1 LIPVTLALKNFLSY
15 GEDVPPLDFTQFHI
29 ACLSGNNGQ
38 GKSALLDA
46 LTWAVWGEGR
56 KASQEKK
63 ADHSLLRIGQKD
75 MQVEFVF
82 DLEGDRYRIIRNY
95 SLTGKSARSGLEF
108 QVCEQKDNNKYISLT
123 CPSIRETQE
132 RITKTLRIDYQTFIN
147 SAFILQG
154 RIDEFSRKS
163 ARERKEILSEILGLS
178 RYDELANLSKT
189 HLKEINNIIMT
200 KESRLEYIYQ
210 ETANLDFYKEKIKEL
225 SENYK
230 DISRKIKTAETK
242 TGKLKEEINLL
253 KHKSEQYV
261 ELEGQIEQYRR
272 EVVRG
277 QKQIEL
283 RKKEIID
290 YEKIISQKEKV
301 LTDFKNYQ
309 KFNTENNEFS
319 RKLQKIRKIEENK
332 VLTERKIENERADL
346 EVKVRNKKD
355 RYQDLKVKVE
365 QGAKNKVKVLE
376 LEKKMKEIKSLEEQ
390 SEEIR
395 QKGSELNVKINS
407 IKGQIERLEK
417 DHKDNQEKLRL
428 LRENPEGECPLCEAK
443 LNAERKRKIEDNINK
458 EMSLNL
464 KQIEK
469 SRKETE
475 ESSKQKDKLAEKW
488 RETNQ
493 RLKDKDIWQHKLSKA
508 HFEYEE
514 SKQAAKLMVGLQEEI
529 KKLEKTIQEK
539 DYAPEE
545 QNRLK
550 EFEGQIKKIGY
561 DEARHRQL
569 NRKIEELSN
578 APLEKAKLEEAEKK
592 IDSLRDGL
600 SELQEH
606 YQQKEL
612 DLKDSEKKKEKVK
625 IELKELPSLKE
636 KLVQEEEVLNSDQ
649 TLKDKILE
657 ERGGY
662 QSKFEQCLKLGKEKK
677 EISKELEESKREQ
690 NIYEK
695 LIIAFGKNGIQAL
708 IIENVLPE
716 IEEEANDLL
725 AKLTNNSTQISIESL
740 RDLKSGGIKET
751 LDIKISDELGIR
763 DYELYSGGEAF
774 RIDFSLRIAL
784 SKLLTRRAGTK
795 LRTLVM
801 DEGFGTQDEEGI
813 DNLVQAIQSIS
824 DDFDKILVITHLES
838 LKDAFPVRI
847 EVTKLPEIGSRFEI
861 IKN

>member
-1 LIPVTLALKNFLSY
+1 VIPVTLALKNFLSY
-15 GEDVPPLDFTQFHI
+15 GEDVPPLDFEQFHV
-29 ACLSGNNGQ
+29 ACLSGYNGQ

-56 KASQEKK
+56 KSSREKK
-63 ADHSLLRIGQKD
+63 ADSSLLRIGQKD

-82 DLEGDRYRIIRNY
+82 DLEGDRYRIIRTF
-95 SLTGKSARSGLEF
+95 SLVKKSSRSSLEF
-108 QVCEQKDNNKYISLT
+108 QVYSQEDNQYVSLT
-123 CPSIRETQE
+123 GPSIRETQQ

-178 RYDELANLSKT
+178 RYDELANLSKS
-189 HLKEINNIIMT
+189 HLREMNNIIMT
-200 KESRLEYIYQ
+200 KEGRLAYIYQ
-210 ETANLDFYKEKIKEL
+210 ETANFDFYKEKIKEL
-225 SENYK
+225 SESYK
-230 DISRKIKTAETK
+230 GISRKIKTEETK
-242 TGKLKEEINLL
+242 VGQLKEEINHL
-253 KHKSEQYV
+253 KHKSEQYA
-261 ELEGQIEQYRR
+261 ELEGRIEQYRQ
-272 EVVRG
+272 EIVRG

-290 YEKIISQKEKV
+290 CEKIISQKEKV
-301 LTDFKNYQ
+301 LANFKNYQ

-319 RKLQKIRKIEENK
+319 RKLQKIRKIEEDK
-332 VLTERKIENERADL
+332 VLAERRIESGRADL
-346 EVKVRNKKD
+346 EVEVRNKKD
-355 RYQDLKVKVE
+355 RYKDLEIRAE
-365 QGAKNKVKVLE
+365 QGIKNRAKVLE
-376 LEKKMKEIKSLEEQ
+376 LEKKMKEIKSLEVQ
-390 SEEIR
+390 NEEIR

-407 IKGQIERLEK
+407 IKSQIERLEK
-417 DHKDNQEKLRL
+417 GHKDNQEKLRL

-443 LNAERKRKIEDNINK
+443 LNAERKWKIEDNINK

-464 KQIEK
+464 KLIEK
-469 SRKETE
+469 ARKETE

-488 RETNQ
+488 KETNQ
-493 RLKDKDIWQHKLSKA
+493 RLKDKDIWQQELSKA
-508 HFEYEE
+508 HFGYEE
-514 SKQAAKLMVGLQEEI
+514 SKQAAKLMVDLQEEI
-529 KKLEKTIQEK
+529 KKLEKTIQEHR
-539 DYAPEE
+539 YALEE
-545 QNRLK
+545 QKRLK
-550 EFEGQIKKIGY
+550 EFEGQIKNIGY
-561 DEARHRQL
+561 DEARHRLL
-569 NRKIEELSN
+569 NRKIEELSH

-592 IDSLRDGL
+592 IDFLRDGL
-600 SELQEH
+600 SELQKN

-612 DLKDSEKKKEKVK
+612 DLKDLEKKKEKIR

-636 KLVQEEEVLNSDQ
+636 KLVQGEQVLNSDQ
-649 TLKDKILE
+649 TLKDRILE

-662 QSKFEQCLKLGKEKK
+662 QSKFDQCLQLGKEKK
-677 EISKELEESKREQ
+677 EIDKELEKGKKEQ

-695 LIIAFGKNGIQAL
+695 LMVAFGKNGIQAL

-725 AKLTNNSTQISIESL
+725 AKLTNNSTRISIESL

-824 DDFDKILVITHLES
+824 EDFDKILVITHLES

-847 EVTKLPEIGSRFEI
+847 EVTKLPEIGSRYEM

>member
-1 LIPVTLALKNFLSY
+1 MIPVKLALKNFLSY

-63 ADHSLLRIGQKD
+63 ADNSLLRIGQKD

-95 SLTGKSARSGLEF
+95 SLTGKSSRSGLEF
-108 QVCEQKDNNKYISLT
+108 QVFNQEDNEYISLT
-123 CPSIRETQE
+123 GSSIRETQGK
-132 RITKTLRIDYQTFIN
+132 IIKTLRIDYQTFIN

-178 RYDELANLSKT
+178 RYDELANLAKS
-189 HLKEINNIIMT
+189 HLRKINNIIIT

-225 SENYK
+225 SESYK
-230 DISRKIKTAETK
+230 EISRKIKMEEKKA
-242 TGKLKEEINLL
+242 GKLKEEINIL
-253 KHKSEQYV
+253 KHKSEQCA
-261 ELEGQIEQYRR
+261 ELEDRIEQYRQ
-272 EVVRG
+272 EIARG

-290 YEKIISQKEKV
+290 CQRIISQKEKV
-301 LTDFKNYQ
+301 LNDFENYQ
-309 KFNTENNEFS
+309 RFNTENNEFS
-319 RKLQKIRKIEENK
+319 RKLQQIRKIEEER
-332 VLTERKIENERADL
+332 VLTERKIESERVNL
-346 EVKVRNKKD
+346 EVGVRNKKD
-355 RYQDLKVKVE
+355 RHKDLKMKAE
-365 QGAKNKVKVLE
+365 QGIKNRTKLLE
-376 LEKKMKEIKSLEEQ
+376 LEKKMKEIKSLEGQ

-395 QKGSELNVKINS
+395 QKGSELKVKISS

-417 DHKDNQEKLRL
+417 DNKDNQEKLRL
-428 LRENPEGECPLCEAK
+428 LRENPEGECPLCEVK

-458 EMSLNL
+458 EINLNL
-464 KQIEK
+464 KRIEK
-469 SRKETE
+469 LRKEME
-475 ESSKQKDKLAEKW
+475 ESSKQKDRLVEKW

-493 RLKDKDIWQHKLSKA
+493 KLKYKDIWQQELSKA
-508 HFEYEE
+508 YLEREE
-514 SKQAAKLMVGLQEEI
+514 STQARKLMVGLQEEI
-529 KKLEKTIQEK
+529 KKLEKIIQEK
-539 DYAPEE
+539 RYALEE
-545 QNRLK
+545 QKKLK
-550 EFEGQIKKIGY
+550 EIEGQIKNIGY
-561 DEARHRQL
+561 DEARHRLL

-592 IDSLRDGL
+592 IDSLKDGL
-600 SELQEH
+600 SELKEN
-606 YQQKEL
+606 YQQKKL
-612 DLKDSEKKKEKVK
+612 NLKDLEKKKEKVR

-636 KLVQEEEVLNSDQ
+636 KLVQEERLLNSEQ
-649 TLKDKILE
+649 ILKDNILE

-662 QSKFEQCLKLGKEKK
+662 QSKFDQCLKLGKEKK
-677 EISKELEESKREQ
+677 KISKELEESKKEQ
-690 NIYEK
+690 NIYQK
-695 LIIAFGKNGIQAL
+695 LIVAFGKNGIQAL
-708 IIENVLPE
+708 IIENALPE
-716 IEEEANDLL
+716 IEEEANNLL
-725 AKLTNNSTQISIESL
+725 SKLTNNSTQISIESL

-838 LKDAFPVRI
+838 LKNAFPVRI

-861 IKN
+861 IKS

>member
-1 LIPVTLALKNFLSY
+1 MIPVKLALKNFLSY

-63 ADHSLLRIGQKD
+63 ADNSLLRIGQKD

-82 DLEGDRYRIIRNY
+82 DLEGDRYRIIRTF
-95 SLTGKSARSGLEF
+95 SLVKKGSRSGLEF
-108 QVCEQKDNNKYISLT
+108 QVFNQEDNEYISLT
-123 CPSIRETQE
+123 CSSLRKTQE
-132 RITKTLRIDYQTFIN
+132 RITKTLRIDYKTFIN

-178 RYDELANLSKT
+178 RYDELANLAKS

-200 KESRLEYIYQ
+200 KENRLEYIYQ
-210 ETANLDFYKEKIKEL
+210 EMANLDFYKEKIKEL
-225 SENYK
+225 SESYK
-230 DISRKIKTAETK
+230 EISQKIKTEEVK
-242 TGKLKEEINLL
+242 VGKLKEEINLL
-253 KHKSEQYV
+253 KHKNEQYA
-261 ELEGQIEQYRR
+261 ESEGRIEQQRQ
-272 EVVRG
+272 EIVRG
-277 QKQIEL
+277 QKQIEF
-283 RKKEIID
+283 RKKEITD

-301 LTDFKNYQ
+301 LNDFKNYQ

-319 RKLQKIRKIEENK
+319 RKLQKTRKIEEEK
-332 VLTERKIENERADL
+332 VFVERKIESERADL
-346 EVKVRNKKD
+346 EVEIRNKKD
-355 RYQDLKVKVE
+355 RYKDLKMKAE
-365 QGAKNKVKVLE
+365 QGIKNRAKVLE
-376 LEKKMKEIKSLEEQ
+376 LEKKMKEVKLLEEQ
-390 SEEIR
+390 IEEIR
-395 QKGSELNVKINS
+395 QKGSKLNVEINS

-417 DHKDNQEKLRL
+417 DNKDNQEKLRL

-458 EMSLNL
+458 EISLNFKKVEKL
-464 KQIEK
+464 KREA
-469 SRKETE
+469 E
-475 ESSKQKDKLAEKW
+475 ESSKQKDRLVEKW
-488 RETNQ
+488 REVNQ
-493 RLKDKDIWQHKLSKA
+493 KLKDKDIWQQKLSKA
-508 HFEYEE
+508 HFECEE
-514 SKQAAKLMVGLQEEI
+514 SKQATKLMVDLQKEI
-529 KKLEKTIQEK
+529 NELEKTIQEK
-539 DYAPEE
+539 RYASEE
-545 QNRLK
+545 QKRLK
-550 EFEGQIKKIGY
+550 EFEGQIKNIGY
-561 DEARHRQL
+561 DEVRHRQL
-569 NRKIEELSN
+569 NRKIEELSG
-578 APLEKAKLEEAEKK
+578 APLERVKLEEAEKK

-600 SELQEH
+600 SELKEN

-612 DLKDSEKKKEKVK
+612 NLKDLEKKKDK
-625 IELKELPSLKE
+625 IRVELKELPFLKE
-636 KLVQEEEVLNSDQ
+636 KLVQEEQVLNSEQ

-662 QSKFEQCLKLGKEKK
+662 QSKFDQCLKLEKEKK
-677 EISKELEESKREQ
+677 GIGKELEKSKKEQ

-695 LIIAFGKNGIQAL
+695 LIVAFGKNGIQAL

-751 LDIKISDELGIR
+751 LDIKISDELGFR

-824 DDFDKILVITHLES
+824 EDFDKILIITHLES

>member
-1 LIPVTLALKNFLSY
+1 MIPVKLALKNFLSY

-63 ADHSLLRIGQKD
+63 ADNSLLRIGQKD

-82 DLEGDRYRIIRNY
+82 DLEGDRYRIIRTF
-95 SLTGKSARSGLEF
+95 SLVKKGSRSSLEF
-108 QVCEQKDNNKYISLT
+108 QVFNQEDNEYISLT
-123 CPSIRETQE
+123 GPSIRKTQE
-132 RITKTLRIDYQTFIN
+132 KITKTLRIDYQTFIN

-178 RYDELANLSKT
+178 RYDELASLAKS
-189 HLKEINNIIMT
+189 HLREINNIIMA

-210 ETANLDFYKEKIKEL
+210 ETANLDFYKEKVKEL
-225 SENYK
+225 SESYK
-230 DISRKIKTAETK
+230 EISRKIKTEEVK
-242 TGKLKEEINLL
+242 VGKLKEEINLL
-253 KHKSEQYV
+253 RHKDEQYT
-261 ELEGQIEQYRR
+261 ELEGRIEQYRQ
-272 EVVRG
+272 EIMRG
-277 QKQIEL
+277 QKQVEL

-319 RKLQKIRKIEENK
+319 RKLQKIRRIEEEK
-332 VLTERKIENERADL
+332 VLTRRKIENERADL
-346 EVKVRNKKD
+346 EVEVRNKQD
-355 RYQDLKVKVE
+355 RYKDLKMRSE
-365 QGAKNKVKVLE
+365 QGAKNRVRLLE
-376 LEKKMKEIKSLEEQ
+376 LEEKMKGIKLLEEQ
-390 SEEIR
+390 REEIQ
-395 QKGSELNVKINS
+395 QKGSELNIEINS
-407 IKGQIERLEK
+407 IKSQIERLEK
-417 DHKDNQEKLRL
+417 DNKDNKEKLRL
-428 LRENPEGECPLCEAK
+428 LRENPEGECPLCETK

-458 EMSLNL
+458 EISLNFKKVDKL
-464 KQIEK
+464 K
-469 SRKETE
+469 KETE
-475 ESSKQKDKLAEKW
+475 ESTKQKDKLAEKW
-488 RETNQ
+488 REVNQ
-493 RLKDKDIWQHKLSKA
+493 KLKDKDIWQQKLSKVYL
-508 HFEYEE
+508 EREE
-514 SKQAAKLMVGLQEEI
+514 STQAGKLMIGLQEEI

-539 DYAPEE
+539 RYALEE
-545 QNRLK
+545 QKRLK
-550 EFEGQIKKIGY
+550 EIKEQIKNIGY
-561 DEARHRQL
+561 DEERHRKL
-569 NRKIEELSN
+569 SRKIEELRN

-592 IDSLRDGL
+592 IDFLRDGL
-600 SELQEH
+600 FELKES
-606 YQQKEL
+606 YQQKEIN
-612 DLKDSEKKKEKVK
+612 LKDLEKKREKVK

-636 KLVQEEEVLNSDQ
+636 KLVQEEQMLNSEQ

-662 QSKFEQCLKLGKEKK
+662 QSKFDQCLKLGKEKK
-677 EISKELEESKREQ
+677 EIGKELEKNKKEQ
-690 NIYEK
+690 NIYQK
-695 LIIAFGKNGIQAL
+695 LIVAFGKNGIQAL

-751 LDIKISDELGIR
+751 LDIKISDELGFR

-824 DDFDKILVITHLES
+824 EDFDKILIITHLES

>member
-1 LIPVTLALKNFLSY
+1 MIPVKLALKNFLSY

-63 ADHSLLRIGQKD
+63 ADSSLLRIGQKD

-95 SLTGKSARSGLEF
+95 SLAGKSSRSGLEF
-108 QVCEQKDNNKYISLT
+108 QVFNQEDNEYVSLT
-123 CPSIRETQE
+123 GSSIRETQGK
-132 RITKTLRIDYQTFIN
+132 IIKTLRIDYQTFIN

-178 RYDELANLSKT
+178 RYDELANLAKS
-189 HLKEINNIIMT
+189 HLREINNIIIT

-225 SENYK
+225 SESYK
-230 DISRKIKTAETK
+230 EISQKIKMEEKKA
-242 TGKLKEEINLL
+242 GKLKEEINIL
-253 KHKSEQYV
+253 KHKSEQCA
-261 ELEGQIEQYRR
+261 ELEDRIEQYRQ
-272 EVVRG
+272 EIARG

-290 YEKIISQKEKV
+290 CQRIISQKEKV
-301 LTDFKNYQ
+301 LNDFENYQ
-309 KFNTENNEFS
+309 RFNTENNEFS
-319 RKLQKIRKIEENK
+319 RKLQQIRKIEEER
-332 VLTERKIENERADL
+332 VLTERKIESERVNL
-346 EVKVRNKKD
+346 EVGVRNKKD
-355 RYQDLKVKVE
+355 RHKDLKMKAE
-365 QGAKNKVKVLE
+365 QGIKNRTKLLE
-376 LEKKMKEIKSLEEQ
+376 LEKKMKEIKSLEGQ

-395 QKGSELNVKINS
+395 QKGSELKVKISS

-417 DHKDNQEKLRL
+417 DNKDNQEKLRL

-458 EMSLNL
+458 EINLNL
-464 KQIEK
+464 KRIEK
-469 SRKETE
+469 LRKETE
-475 ESSKQKDKLAEKW
+475 ESSKQKDRLVEKW

-493 RLKDKDIWQHKLSKA
+493 KLKYKDIWQQELSKA
-508 HFEYEE
+508 YLEREE
-514 SKQAAKLMVGLQEEI
+514 STQARKLMVGLQEEI
-529 KKLEKTIQEK
+529 KKLEKIIQEK
-539 DYAPEE
+539 RYALEE
-545 QNRLK
+545 QKKLK
-550 EFEGQIKKIGY
+550 EIEGQIKNIGY
-561 DEARHRQL
+561 DEARHRLL

-592 IDSLRDGL
+592 IDSLKDGL
-600 SELQEH
+600 SELKEN
-606 YQQKEL
+606 YQQKKL
-612 DLKDSEKKKEKVK
+612 NLKDLEKKKEKVR

-636 KLVQEEEVLNSDQ
+636 KLVQEERLLNSEQ
-649 TLKDKILE
+649 ILKDNILE

-662 QSKFEQCLKLGKEKK
+662 QSKFDQCLKLGKEKK
-677 EISKELEESKREQ
+677 KISKELEESKKEQ
-690 NIYEK
+690 NIYQK
-695 LIIAFGKNGIQAL
+695 LIVAFGKNGIQAL
-708 IIENVLPE
+708 IIENALPE
-716 IEEEANDLL
+716 IEEEANNLL
-725 AKLTNNSTQISIESL
+725 SKLTNNSTQISIESL

-838 LKDAFPVRI
+838 LKNAFPVRI

-861 IKN
+861 IKS

>member
-1 LIPVTLALKNFLSY
+1 MIPVKLALKNFLSY

-63 ADHSLLRIGQKD
+63 ADSSLLRIGQKD

-82 DLEGDRYRIIRNY
+82 DLEGDRYRIIRTF
-95 SLTGKSARSGLEF
+95 SLVKKGSRSSLEF
-108 QVCEQKDNNKYISLT
+108 QVFNQEDNKYISLT
-123 CPSIRETQE
+123 GPSLRKTQE
-132 RITKTLRIDYQTFIN
+132 KITKTLRIDYQTFIN

-178 RYDELANLSKT
+178 RYDELANLAKS
-189 HLKEINNIIMT
+189 HLREINNIIMT
-200 KESRLEYIYQ
+200 KEGRLEYIYQ
-210 ETANLDFYKEKIKEL
+210 ETANLNFYKEKIKEL
-225 SENYK
+225 SESYK
-230 DISRKIKTAETK
+230 DISRKIKTEEVK
-242 TGKLKEEINLL
+242 VGKLKEEINLL
-253 KHKSEQYV
+253 KHKSEQCV
-261 ELEGQIEQYRR
+261 ELESRIEQQRQ
-272 EVVRG
+272 EIVRG

-283 RKKEIID
+283 RKKEIVD
-290 YEKIISQKEKV
+290 CEKIISQKEKV
-301 LTDFKNYQ
+301 FADFKNYQ

-319 RKLQKIRKIEENK
+319 RKLQKIRKIEEEK
-332 VLTERKIENERADL
+332 VFIQRKIESERADL
-346 EVKVRNKKD
+346 EVEVRNKQD
-355 RYQDLKVKVE
+355 RYKDLKMKAE
-365 QGAKNKVKVLE
+365 QGAKNRVRLLE
-376 LEKKMKEIKSLEEQ
+376 LEEKMKGIGLAEEQ
-390 SEEIR
+390 REEIQ
-395 QKGSELNVKINS
+395 QKGSELKVEINS
-407 IKGQIERLEK
+407 IKGQVARLEK
-417 DHKDNQEKLRL
+417 ENKDNQEKLRL

-443 LNAERKRKIEDNINK
+443 LNAERKRKIEDSINK
-458 EMSLNL
+458 GISLNL
-464 KQIEK
+464 KRIEK
-469 SRKETE
+469 LRKEAK
-475 ESSKQKDKLAEKW
+475 ESSKQKDRLAEKW
-488 RETNQ
+488 KEAIQ
-493 RLKDKDIWQHKLSKA
+493 RLKDKDIWQQKLSKA
-508 HFEYEE
+508 CLEREE
-514 SKQAAKLMVGLQEEI
+514 STQAAKLMVGLQEEI
-529 KKLEKTIQEK
+529 KKLEKTIQERR
-539 DYAPEE
+539 YASEE
-545 QNRLK
+545 QKRLK
-550 EFEGQIKKIGY
+550 DIEGQIKNIGY
-561 DEARHRQL
+561 DEERHRKL

-592 IDSLRDGL
+592 IDFLRDGL
-600 SELQEH
+600 SELKEN
-606 YQQKEL
+606 YQQKEIN
-612 DLKDSEKKKEKVK
+612 LKDLEKKIEKVK

-636 KLVQEEEVLNSDQ
+636 KLVQEEQVLNSEQ
-649 TLKDKILE
+649 TLKDNILE

-662 QSKFEQCLKLGKEKK
+662 QSKFDQCLKLGKEKK
-677 EISKELEESKREQ
+677 EISKELKKSKKEQ

-695 LIIAFGKNGIQAL
+695 LIVAFGKNGIQAL
-708 IIENVLPE
+708 IIENALPE
-716 IEEEANDLL
+716 IEEEANTLL

-751 LDIKISDELGIR
+751 LDIKISDELGFR
-763 DYELYSGGEAF
+763 DYEMYSGGEAF

-795 LRTLVM
+795 LRTLVI

-824 DDFDKILVITHLES
+824 EDFDKILIITHLES

>member
-1 LIPVTLALKNFLSY
+1 LIPVKLALKNFLSY

-46 LTWAVWGEGR
+46 MTWAVWGEGR

-63 ADHSLLRIGQKD
+63 ADKSLLRIGQKD

-95 SLTGKSARSGLEF
+95 SLTGKSSRSGLEF
-108 QVCEQKDNNKYISLT
+108 QVFNQEDNEYISLT
-123 CPSIRETQE
+123 GPSIRKTQE
-132 RITKTLRIDYQTFIN
+132 KITKILRIDYQTFIN

-178 RYDELANLSKT
+178 RYDELANLAKS
-189 HLKEINNIIMT
+189 HLREVNNIIMT

-210 ETANLDFYKEKIKEL
+210 ETANLDYYKEKIKEL
-225 SENYK
+225 SESYK
-230 DISRKIKTAETK
+230 EISRKIKTEEVK
-242 TGKLKEEINLL
+242 VGKLKEDINIL
-253 KHKSEQYV
+253 KHKSEQCA
-261 ELEGQIEQYRR
+261 ELEGRIEQHRQ
-272 EVVRG
+272 EIARG
-277 QKQIEL
+277 RKQIEL
-283 RKKEIID
+283 RKKENID
-290 YEKIISQKEKV
+290 CQRIISQKEKV
-301 LTDFKNYQ
+301 LNDFKNYQ

-319 RKLQKIRKIEENK
+319 RKLQRIRKIEEEK
-332 VLTERKIENERADL
+332 VLTGRKIESGRADL
-346 EVKVRNKKD
+346 EVEIRNKKD
-355 RYQDLKVKVE
+355 RCKDLKMKAE
-365 QGAKNKVKVLE
+365 QEIKNRAKVLE
-376 LEKKMKEIKSLEEQ
+376 LEKKMKEIKLLEEQ
-390 SEEIR
+390 REEIQ

-407 IKGQIERLEK
+407 IKSQIERLEK
-417 DHKDNQEKLRL
+417 DNKDNQEKLRL

-458 EMSLNL
+458 EIGLNL
-464 KQIEK
+464 KQIGK
-469 SRKETE
+469 LKKETE
-475 ESSKQKDKLAEKW
+475 ESSKQKDRLVEKW
-488 RETNQ
+488 REVNQ
-493 RLKDKDIWQHKLSKA
+493 KLKDKDIWQQKLSKA

-514 SKQAAKLMVGLQEEI
+514 SKRAVKLMVGLQEEI
-529 KKLEKTIQEK
+529 NKLDKTIREK
-539 DYAPEE
+539 NYASEE
-545 QNRLK
+545 QKRLK
-550 EFEGQIKKIGY
+550 EIKERIKNIGY
-561 DEARHRQL
+561 DEERHRKL

-578 APLEKAKLEEAEKK
+578 TPLEKAKLEEAEKR

-600 SELQEH
+600 SELQENH
-606 YQQKEL
+606 RQKEL
-612 DLKDSEKKKEKVK
+612 NLEDLEKKKEKVR
-625 IELKELPSLKE
+625 IELKELPFVKE
-636 KLVQEEEVLNSDQ
+636 KLVQGEQVLNSDQ
-649 TLKDKILE
+649 TLRDKILE

-662 QSKFEQCLKLGKEKK
+662 QSKFDQCLKLGKEKK
-677 EISKELEESKREQ
+677 EIGKELEKSKKEQ

-695 LIIAFGKNGIQAL
+695 LIVAFGKNGIQAL

-740 RDLKSGGIKET
+740 RDLKSGRMKET
-751 LDIKISDELGIR
+751 LDIKISDELGTR
-763 DYELYSGGEAF
+763 DYEMYSGGESF
-774 RIDFSLRIAL
+774 RIDFSLRISL

-824 DDFDKILVITHLES
+824 EDFDKILVITHLES
-838 LKDAFPVRI
+838 LKEAFPVRI
-847 EVTKLPEIGSRFEI
+847 EVTKLPEIGSRFGI
-861 IKN
+861 VK

>member
-1 LIPVTLALKNFLSY
+1 LIPVKLALKNFLSY
-15 GEDVPPLDFTQFHI
+15 GEDVPALDFTQFHI

-63 ADHSLLRIGQKD
+63 ADSSLLRIGQKD

-95 SLTGKSARSGLEF
+95 SIAQKSSRSGLEF
-108 QVCEQKDNNKYISLT
+108 QVFNQEDSEYISLT
-123 CPSIRETQE
+123 CPTTRETQE
-132 RITKTLRIDYQTFIN
+132 KITKTLRIDYKTFIN

-178 RYDELANLSKT
+178 RYDELANLAKS
-189 HLKEINNIIMT
+189 HLREINNIIAI

-210 ETANLDFYKEKIKEL
+210 ETANLDFYKEKIEEL
-225 SENYK
+225 SESYK
-230 DISRKIKTAETK
+230 EISRKIKTEETK
-242 TGKLKEEINLL
+242 VGKLKEEINIL
-253 KHKSEQYV
+253 KHKSEQCI
-261 ELEGQIEQYRR
+261 ELEGRIEQYRQ
-272 EVVRG
+272 EIVRG

-290 YEKIISQKEKV
+290 CEKIISQKEKV
-301 LTDFKNYQ
+301 LNDFSNYQ
-309 KFNTENNEFS
+309 KFNAENNEFS
-319 RKLQKIRKIEENK
+319 RKLQRIRKIEEDK
-332 VLTERKIENERADL
+332 ILTGRKIENERADL
-346 EVKVRNKKD
+346 EVEVRNKKD
-355 RYQDLKVKVE
+355 RHKDLKMKAE
-365 QGAKNKVKVLE
+365 QEIKNRNKVLE
-376 LEKKMKEIKSLEEQ
+376 LEKKMEEIKLLEEQ
-390 SEEIR
+390 REEIR
-395 QKGSELNVKINS
+395 QKGSELNVEINS
-407 IKGQIERLEK
+407 IKGQTERLEK
-417 DHKDNQEKLRL
+417 DNKDNQEKLRL
-428 LRENPEGECPLCEAK
+428 LRENPEGECPLCETK

-458 EMSLNL
+458 EISLNL

-475 ESSKQKDKLAEKW
+475 ESSKQKDKLAGKW

-493 RLKDKDIWQHKLSKA
+493 RLKDKNIWQHKLSKA

-545 QNRLK
+545 QKRLK
-550 EFEGQIKKIGY
+550 EFEGQIKNIGY

-569 NRKIEELSN
+569 NRMIEELTN
-578 APLEKAKLEEAEKK
+578 ASLEKAKLEEAEKK
-592 IDSLRDGL
+592 IGFLRDEL
-600 SELQEH
+600 SELQEN

-612 DLKDSEKKKEKVK
+612 DLKDLAKKKEKVK
-625 IELKELPSLKE
+625 AELKELPSLKE
-636 KLVQEEEVLNSDQ
+636 KLVQEEQVLNSDQ

-662 QSKFEQCLKLGKEKK
+662 QSKFDQCLKLGEEKK
-677 EISKELEESKREQ
+677 EISKELEKSRKEQ

-695 LIIAFGKNGIQAL
+695 LIVAFGKNGIQAL

-740 RDLKSGGIKET
+740 RDLKSGGMKEA

-824 DDFDKILVITHLES
+824 GDFDKILVITHLES

-847 EVTKLPEIGSRFEI
+847 EVTKLPEIGSRFEM
-861 IKN
+861 IKS

>member
-1 LIPVTLALKNFLSY
+1 MIPVKLALKNFLSY

-63 ADHSLLRIGQKD
+63 ADNSLLRIGQKD

-82 DLEGDRYRIIRNY
+82 DLEGDRYRIIRTF
-95 SLTGKSARSGLEF
+95 SLVKKGSRSSLEF
-108 QVCEQKDNNKYISLT
+108 QVFNQEDNEYISLT
-123 CPSIRETQE
+123 GPSIRKTQE
-132 RITKTLRIDYQTFIN
+132 KITKTLRIDYQTFIN

-178 RYDELANLSKT
+178 RYDELASLAKS
-189 HLKEINNIIMT
+189 HLREINNIIMA

-210 ETANLDFYKEKIKEL
+210 ETANLDFYKEKVKEL
-225 SENYK
+225 SESYK
-230 DISRKIKTAETK
+230 EISRKIKTEEVK
-242 TGKLKEEINLL
+242 VGKLKEEINLL
-253 KHKSEQYV
+253 RHKDEQYT
-261 ELEGQIEQYRR
+261 ELEGRIEQYRQ
-272 EVVRG
+272 EIMRG
-277 QKQIEL
+277 QKQVEL

-319 RKLQKIRKIEENK
+319 RKLQKIRRIEEEK
-332 VLTERKIENERADL
+332 VLTRRKIENERADL
-346 EVKVRNKKD
+346 EVEVRNKQD
-355 RYQDLKVKVE
+355 RYKDLKMRSE
-365 QGAKNKVKVLE
+365 QGAKNRVRLLE
-376 LEKKMKEIKSLEEQ
+376 LEEKMKGIKLLEEQ
-390 SEEIR
+390 REEIQ
-395 QKGSELNVKINS
+395 QKGSELNIEINS
-407 IKGQIERLEK
+407 IKSQIERLEK
-417 DHKDNQEKLRL
+417 DNKDNKEKLRL
-428 LRENPEGECPLCEAK
+428 LRENPEGECPLCETK

-458 EMSLNL
+458 EISLNFKKVDKL
-464 KQIEK
+464 K
-469 SRKETE
+469 KETE
-475 ESSKQKDKLAEKW
+475 ESTKQKDKLAEKW
-488 RETNQ
+488 REVNQ
-493 RLKDKDIWQHKLSKA
+493 KLKDKDIWQQKLSKVYL
-508 HFEYEE
+508 EREE
-514 SKQAAKLMVGLQEEI
+514 STQAGKLMIGLQEEI

-539 DYAPEE
+539 RYALEE
-545 QNRLK
+545 QKRLK
-550 EFEGQIKKIGY
+550 EIKEQIKNIGY
-561 DEARHRQL
+561 DEERHRKL
-569 NRKIEELSN
+569 SRKIEELRN

-592 IDSLRDGL
+592 IDFLRDGL
-600 SELQEH
+600 FELKES
-606 YQQKEL
+606 YQQKEVN
-612 DLKDSEKKKEKVK
+612 LKDLENKKEKVK

-636 KLVQEEEVLNSDQ
+636 KLVQEEQVLNSEQ

-662 QSKFEQCLKLGKEKK
+662 QSKFDQCLKLGKEKK
-677 EISKELEESKREQ
+677 EIGKELEKSKKEQ

-695 LIIAFGKNGIQAL
+695 LIVAFGKNGIQAL

-751 LDIKISDELGIR
+751 LDIKISDELGFR

-824 DDFDKILVITHLES
+824 EDFDKILIITHLES

>member
-1 LIPVTLALKNFLSY
+1 MIPVKLALKNFLSY

-82 DLEGDRYRIIRNY
+82 DLEGDRYRIIRTF
-95 SLTGKSARSGLEF
+95 SIATKSSRSGLEF
-108 QVCEQKDNNKYISLT
+108 QVFNQEDNQYISLT
-123 CPSIRETQE
+123 SPTTRETQE
-132 RITKTLRIDYQTFIN
+132 KITKTLRIDYQTFIN

-178 RYDELANLSKT
+178 RYDELANLSKS

-210 ETANLDFYKEKIKEL
+210 ETANLDFYKEKIREL
-225 SENYK
+225 SESYK
-230 DISRKIKTAETK
+230 DISRKIKTEETK
-242 TGKLKEEINLL
+242 VGKLKEEINHL
-253 KHKSEQYV
+253 KHKSEQYT
-261 ELEGQIEQYRR
+261 ELEGRIEQYRQ
-272 EVVRG
+272 EIVRG

-283 RKKEIID
+283 RKKEIVD
-290 YEKIISQKEKV
+290 CERIISQKEKV
-301 LTDFKNYQ
+301 LNDFKNYQ

-319 RKLQKIRKIEENK
+319 QKLQKIRKIEEDK
-332 VLTERKIENERADL
+332 ILAERRIESERADL
-346 EVKVRNKKD
+346 EVEVRNKKD
-355 RYQDLKVKVE
+355 RYKDLEIRVE
-365 QGAKNKVKVLE
+365 QGIKNRTKILE
-376 LEKKMKEIKSLEEQ
+376 LEKKMKETKLLELQ
-390 SEEIR
+390 GEEIR

-407 IKGQIERLEK
+407 IKGQVERLEK
-417 DHKDNQEKLRL
+417 DNKDNQEKLRL

-458 EMSLNL
+458 EISLNF

-493 RLKDKDIWQHKLSKA
+493 RLKDKDIWQQKLSKA
-508 HFEYEE
+508 HFDYEE
-514 SKQAAKLMVGLQEEI
+514 SKQAAKLMAGLQEEI
-529 KKLEKTIQEK
+529 KKLERTIQKK

-545 QNRLK
+545 QKRLK

-569 NRKIEELSN
+569 NRKIEELSH

-600 SELQEH
+600 SESQEH

-612 DLKDSEKKKEKVK
+612 DLKDLEKKKEKVK

-636 KLVQEEEVLNSDQ
+636 KLVQEEQALKSDQ
-649 TLKDKILE
+649 IHKDKILE

-662 QSKFEQCLKLGKEKK
+662 QSKFDQCLKLGKEKK
-677 EISKELEESKREQ
+677 GISKELEKSRKEQ

-763 DYELYSGGEAF
+763 DYELYSGGETF

-824 DDFDKILVITHLES
+824 EDFDKILIITHLES
-838 LKDAFPVRI
+838 LKDAFPTRI

>member
-1 LIPVTLALKNFLSY
+1 MIPVKLALKNFLSY

-63 ADHSLLRIGQKD
+63 ADSSLLRIGQKD

-82 DLEGDRYRIIRNY
+82 DLEGDRYRIIRTF
-95 SLTGKSARSGLEF
+95 SLVKKGSRSSLEF
-108 QVCEQKDNNKYISLT
+108 QVFNQEDNEYISLT
-123 CPSIRETQE
+123 GPSLRKTQE
-132 RITKTLRIDYQTFIN
+132 KITKTLRIDYQTFIN

-178 RYDELANLSKT
+178 RYDELASLAKS
-189 HLKEINNIIMT
+189 HLREINNIIMA

-230 DISRKIKTAETK
+230 DISRKIKIEEIK
-242 TGKLKEEINLL
+242 VGKLKEEINLL
-253 KHKSEQYV
+253 KHKSEQCA
-261 ELEGQIEQYRR
+261 ELEGRIEQQRQ
-272 EVVRG
+272 EIVRG

-283 RKKEIID
+283 RKKEIVD
-290 YEKIISQKEKV
+290 CEKIISQKEKV
-301 LTDFKNYQ
+301 LNDFKNYQ
-309 KFNTENNEFS
+309 KFNAENNEFS
-319 RKLQKIRKIEENK
+319 RKLQKTREIEEEK
-332 VLTERKIENERADL
+332 VFIERKIESERADL
-346 EVKVRNKKD
+346 EVEVRNKKD
-355 RYQDLKVKVE
+355 RYKDLKMRSE
-365 QGAKNKVKVLE
+365 QGIKNRAKVLE
-376 LEKKMKEIKSLEEQ
+376 LEKKMKEVKLLDEQ
-390 SEEIR
+390 CEEIR
-395 QKGSELNVKINS
+395 QKGSELNVEINS
-407 IKGQIERLEK
+407 VKGQIERLEK
-417 DHKDNQEKLRL
+417 DNKDDQEKLRM

-443 LNAERKRKIEDNINK
+443 LNAERKKKIEDNINK
-458 EMSLNL
+458 EISLNFKKVEKL
-464 KQIEK
+464 K
-469 SRKETE
+469 KETE
-475 ESSKQKDKLAEKW
+475 ESSKQKDKLLEKW
-488 RETNQ
+488 REVNQ
-493 RLKDKDIWQHKLSKA
+493 KLKDKDIWQQKLSKA
-508 HFEYEE
+508 HFECEE

-529 KKLEKTIQEK
+529 NKLEKTIQEK
-539 DYAPEE
+539 RYASEE
-545 QNRLK
+545 QKRLK
-550 EFEGQIKKIGY
+550 EFERQIKNIGY
-561 DEARHRQL
+561 DEVRHRQL
-569 NRKIEELSN
+569 SSKIEELSN
-578 APLEKAKLEEAEKK
+578 APLERVKLEEAEKK

-600 SELQEH
+600 SELKEN
-606 YQQKEL
+606 YQQKEIN
-612 DLKDSEKKKEKVK
+612 LKDLEKKIEKVK

-636 KLVQEEEVLNSDQ
+636 KLVQEEQVLNSEQ
-649 TLKDKILE
+649 TLKDNILE

-662 QSKFEQCLKLGKEKK
+662 QSKFDQCLKLGKEKK
-677 EISKELEESKREQ
+677 EISKELKKSKKEQ

-695 LIIAFGKNGIQAL
+695 LIVAFGKNGIQAL
-708 IIENVLPE
+708 IIENALPE
-716 IEEEANDLL
+716 IEEEANNLL

-751 LDIKISDELGIR
+751 LDIKISDELGFR

-824 DDFDKILVITHLES
+824 EDFDKILIITHLES

>member
-1 LIPVTLALKNFLSY
+1 MIPVKLALKNFLSY

-56 KASQEKK
+56 KSSREKK
-63 ADHSLLRIGQKD
+63 ADSSLLRIGQKD

-82 DLEGDRYRIIRNY
+82 DLEGDRYRIIRTF
-95 SLTGKSARSGLEF
+95 SLSQKSSRSSLEF

-123 CPSIRETQE
+123 CSSIRETQE

-178 RYDELANLSKT
+178 RYDELANLAKS
-189 HLKEINNIIMT
+189 HLREVNNIIMI
-200 KESRLEYIYQ
+200 KEGRLTYIYQ
-210 ETANLDFYKEKIKEL
+210 QMANFDFYKEKVKEL
-225 SENYK
+225 SESYK
-230 DISRKIKTAETK
+230 EISRKIKTEETK
-242 TGKLKEEINLL
+242 VGKLKEEINLL
-253 KHKSEQYV
+253 KHKSEQCI
-261 ELEGQIEQYRR
+261 ELEGRIEQYRQ
-272 EVVRG
+272 EIVRG
-277 QKQIEL
+277 QKQIAL
-283 RKKEIID
+283 RKKEMID

-309 KFNTENNEFS
+309 KFNSENNEFS
-319 RKLQKIRKIEENK
+319 RKLQNIRKTEEEK
-332 VLTERKIENERADL
+332 VLIERKIENERADL

-355 RYQDLKVKVE
+355 RYKDLENRAE
-365 QGAKNKVKVLE
+365 QGIKNGTKVLE
-376 LEKKMKEIKSLEEQ
+376 LEKKMKEIKLLEEQ
-390 SEEIR
+390 NEEIR
-395 QKGSELNVKINS
+395 QKGSELNIEINS
-407 IKGQIERLEK
+407 VKGQIERLEK
-417 DHKDNQEKLRL
+417 GYKDNQEKLRL

-469 SRKETE
+469 ARKETGE
-475 ESSKQKDKLAEKW
+475 TSRQKDKLAEKW

-493 RLKDKDIWQHKLSKA
+493 RLKDKDTWQQELGKA

-514 SKQAAKLMVGLQEEI
+514 SKQAAKLMVSLQEEI
-529 KKLEKTIQEK
+529 KKLEKTIQDK
-539 DYAPEE
+539 KYALETQKRLIELEE
-545 QNRLK
+545 Q
-550 EFEGQIKKIGY
+550 IKNIGY
-561 DEARHRQL
+561 DEARHRLL
-569 NRKIEELSN
+569 NRKIEALSY

-592 IDSLRDGL
+592 IGFLRDEL
-600 SELQEH
+600 SESQEND
-606 YQQKEL
+606 QQKEL
-612 DLKDSEKKKEKVK
+612 DLKDLVKKKEKVK
-625 IELKELPSLKE
+625 VELKELPFLKE
-636 KLVQEEEVLNSDQ
+636 KLIQEEQVLNSDQ

-657 ERGGY
+657 GRGGY
-662 QSKFEQCLKLGKEKK
+662 QSKLDQCLKLGNEKK
-677 EISKELEESKREQ
+677 EIDKELEKSRKEQ

-695 LIIAFGKNGIQAL
+695 LIVAFGKNGIQAL
-708 IIENVLPE
+708 IIENTLPE

-725 AKLTNNSTQISIESL
+725 AKLTNNSTQISIASL

-824 DDFDKILVITHLES
+824 EDFDKILVITHLES

-847 EVTKLPEIGSRFEI
+847 EVTKLPEIGSRFEM
-861 IKN
+861 IKS

>member
-1 LIPVTLALKNFLSY
+1 MIPVKLALKNFLSY
-15 GEDVPPLDFTQFHI
+15 GEDVPPLDFEQFHI

-63 ADHSLLRIGQKD
+63 ADNSLLRIGQKD

-82 DLEGDRYRIIRNY
+82 DLEGDRYRILRTFSIA
-95 SLTGKSARSGLEF
+95 GKSSRSGLEF
-108 QVCEQKDNNKYISLT
+108 QVFNQENNEYISLT
-123 CPSIRETQE
+123 CSSIRKTQE

-178 RYDELANLSKT
+178 RYDELANLAKS
-189 HLKEINNIIMT
+189 HLREINNIIMT

-225 SENYK
+225 SESYK
-230 DISRKIKTAETK
+230 DISRKIKTEEVK
-242 TGKLKEEINLL
+242 VGRLKEEINIL
-253 KHKSEQYV
+253 KHKSEQCA
-261 ELEGQIEQYRR
+261 ELEGRIEQHRQ
-272 EVVRG
+272 EMVRG
-277 QKQIEL
+277 QRQIES

-290 YEKIISQKEKV
+290 CEKIISQKEKV
-301 LTDFKNYQ
+301 LNDFKNYS
-309 KFNTENNEFS
+309 KFNAENNEFS
-319 RKLQKIRKIEENK
+319 QKLQQIRKIEEDK
-332 VLTERKIENERADL
+332 ILTGRKIESERADL
-346 EVKVRNKKD
+346 EVEIRNKQD
-355 RYQDLKVKVE
+355 RYKDLKMKAE
-365 QGAKNKVKVLE
+365 QEIKNRTKVLE
-376 LEKKMKEIKSLEEQ
+376 LEKKMEEIKLLEEQ
-390 SEEIR
+390 REKIQ
-395 QKGSELNVKINS
+395 QKGSELNIEINS
-407 IKGQIERLEK
+407 IKDQIERLEK
-417 DHKDNQEKLRL
+417 NNKDNQEKLRL

-443 LNAERKRKIEDNINK
+443 LNTERKIKIETNLNK
-458 EMSLNL
+458 EINLNL
-464 KQIEK
+464 KKIEK
-469 SRKETE
+469 LRKETE
-475 ESSKQKDKLAEKW
+475 ESSKQKDRLVEKW
-488 RETNQ
+488 REINQ
-493 RLKDKDIWQHKLSKA
+493 KLKDKGVWLQKLSKA
-508 HFEYEE
+508 HFEREE
-514 SKQAAKLMVGLQEEI
+514 SKQAVKLMVGSQEEI
-529 KKLEKTIQEK
+529 KKLEKTIQKK
-539 DYAPEE
+539 DYALEE
-545 QNRLK
+545 QKRLK
-550 EFEGQIKKIGY
+550 EFEAQIKKIGY
-561 DEARHRQL
+561 DEERHRKL

-600 SELQEH
+600 SELNEN

-612 DLKDSEKKKEKVK
+612 NLKDLEKKEEKIGV
-625 IELKELPSLKE
+625 ELKELPYLKE
-636 KLVQEEEVLNSDQ
+636 KLVQEKQVLNSDQ

-662 QSKFEQCLKLGKEKK
+662 QSKFDQCLKLGEEKK
-677 EISKELEESKREQ
+677 KIDKGLEKRKKEQ
-690 NIYEK
+690 NIYGK
-695 LIIAFGKNGIQAL
+695 LIVAFGKNGIQAL

-751 LDIKISDELGIR
+751 LDIKISDELGTR
-763 DYELYSGGEAF
+763 DYEMYSGGESF

-824 DDFDKILVITHLES
+824 EDFDKILVITHLES

>member
-1 LIPVTLALKNFLSY
+1 MIPVKLALKNFLSY

-63 ADHSLLRIGQKD
+63 ADNSLLRIGQKD

-82 DLEGDRYRIIRNY
+82 DLEGDRYRIIRTF
-95 SLTGKSARSGLEF
+95 SLAQKGSRSGLEF
-108 QVCEQKDNNKYISLT
+108 QVFNQEDNEYISLT
-123 CPSIRETQE
+123 GPSIRKTQE
-132 RITKTLRIDYQTFIN
+132 KITKTLRIDYQTFIN

-178 RYDELANLSKT
+178 RYDELANLAKS
-189 HLKEINNIIMT
+189 HLKEINNSIMT

-225 SENYK
+225 SESYK
-230 DISRKIKTAETK
+230 EISQKIKTEEVK
-242 TGKLKEEINLL
+242 VGKLKEEINLL
-253 KHKSEQYV
+253 KHKSEQYA
-261 ELEGQIEQYRR
+261 ELESRIEQYRQ
-272 EVVRG
+272 EIARG

-283 RKKEIID
+283 RKREITD

-301 LTDFKNYQ
+301 LNDFKNYQ
-309 KFNTENNEFS
+309 KFNNENNEFS
-319 RKLQKIRKIEENK
+319 QKLQKTRKIEEEK
-332 VLTERKIENERADL
+332 VFIERKIESERADL
-346 EVKVRNKKD
+346 EVEVRNKKD
-355 RYQDLKVKVE
+355 RYKDLKIRAE
-365 QGAKNKVKVLE
+365 QGIKNRAKVLE
-376 LEKKMKEIKSLEEQ
+376 LEKKMKEIKLLEEQ
-390 SEEIR
+390 IEEIR
-395 QKGSELNVKINS
+395 QKGSKLNVEINS

-417 DHKDNQEKLRL
+417 DNKDDQEKLRL

-458 EMSLNL
+458 EISLNL
-464 KQIEK
+464 KKIEK
-469 SRKETE
+469 LRKKAE
-475 ESSKQKDKLAEKW
+475 ESRKQKDKLAEKW
-488 RETNQ
+488 KEVNQ
-493 RLKDKDIWQHKLSKA
+493 KLKDKDIWQQELSKA

-514 SKQAAKLMVGLQEEI
+514 SKQATKLMVVLLEEI
-529 KKLEKTIQEK
+529 DKLEKTIQEK
-539 DYAPEE
+539 RYALEE
-545 QNRLK
+545 QKRLK
-550 EFEGQIKKIGY
+550 EFEGQIKDIGY
-561 DEARHRQL
+561 NEIRHRQL
-569 NRKIEELSN
+569 SSKIEELSN
-578 APLEKAKLEEAEKK
+578 APLERVKLEEAEKK

-600 SELQEH
+600 SELKEN

-612 DLKDSEKKKEKVK
+612 NLKNLEKKKDK
-625 IELKELPSLKE
+625 IRVELKELPFLKE
-636 KLVQEEEVLNSDQ
+636 KLVQEDQVLNSEQ
-649 TLKDKILE
+649 TLKDEILE

-662 QSKFEQCLKLGKEKK
+662 QSKFDQCLKLGKEKK
-677 EISKELEESKREQ
+677 EISKELKKSKKEQ

-695 LIIAFGKNGIQAL
+695 LIVAFGKNGIQAL

-763 DYELYSGGEAF
+763 DYEMYSGGEAF

-795 LRTLVM
+795 LRTLVI

-824 DDFDKILVITHLES
+824 EDFDKILIITHLES

>member
-1 LIPVTLALKNFLSY
+1 LIPVKLALKNFLSY

-63 ADHSLLRIGQKD
+63 ADSSLLRIGQKD

-82 DLEGDRYRIIRNY
+82 DLEGDRYRIIRTF
-95 SLTGKSARSGLEF
+95 SLATKSSRSGLEF
-108 QVCEQKDNNKYISLT
+108 QVFNQEDSEYISLT
-123 CPSIRETQE
+123 CPTTRETQE
-132 RITKTLRIDYQTFIN
+132 KITKTLRIDYKTFIN

-178 RYDELANLSKT
+178 RYDELANLAKS
-189 HLKEINNIIMT
+189 HLREINNIIT
-200 KESRLEYIYQ
+200 IKENRLEYIHQ
-210 ETANLDFYKEKIKEL
+210 ETANLDFYKEKIEQL
-225 SENYK
+225 SESCK
-230 DISRKIKTAETK
+230 SILRKIKTEEVK
-242 TGKLKEEINLL
+242 VGKLKEEINIL
-253 KHKSEQYV
+253 KHKSEQYT
-261 ELEGQIEQYRR
+261 ELESRIEQYKQ
-272 EVVRG
+272 EITRG

-283 RKKEIID
+283 RKKEIVD
-290 YEKIISQKEKV
+290 CERIISQKEKV
-301 LTDFKNYQ
+301 LNDFKNYQ

-319 RKLQKIRKIEENK
+319 RKLQKIRKIEEDK
-332 VLTERKIENERADL
+332 VLTERRIESERADL
-346 EVKVRNKKD
+346 EVEVRNKKD
-355 RYQDLKVKVE
+355 RYKDLEIRVE
-365 QGAKNKVKVLE
+365 QGIKNRTKILE
-376 LEKKMKEIKSLEEQ
+376 LEKKMKEIKLLELQ
-390 SEEIR
+390 GEEIR

-407 IKGQIERLEK
+407 IKGEIERLEK
-417 DHKDNQEKLRL
+417 DNKDNQEKLRL

-458 EMSLNL
+458 EISLNF

-475 ESSKQKDKLAEKW
+475 ESSKQKDKLAGEW

-493 RLKDKDIWQHKLSKA
+493 RLKDKDIWQQKLSKA

-514 SKQAAKLMVGLQEEI
+514 SKQAAKLMAGLQEEI
-529 KKLEKTIQEK
+529 KKLERTIQKK
-539 DYAPEE
+539 DYALKE
-545 QNRLK
+545 QKRLK
-550 EFEGQIKKIGY
+550 EFEGQIKNIGY

-625 IELKELPSLKE
+625 VELKELPSLKE
-636 KLVQEEEVLNSDQ
+636 KLIQEEQVLNSDQ

-662 QSKFEQCLKLGKEKK
+662 QSKFGQCLKLGKEKK
-677 EISKELEESKREQ
+677 EISKELEKSRKEQ

-824 DDFDKILVITHLES
+824 EDFDKILIITHLES
-838 LKDAFPVRI
+838 LKDAFPTRI

>member
-1 LIPVTLALKNFLSY
+1 LIPVKLALKNFLSY

-63 ADHSLLRIGQKD
+63 ADNSLLRIGQKG

-82 DLEGDRYRIIRNY
+82 DLEGDRYRIIRTF
-95 SLTGKSARSGLEF
+95 SLTKKGSRSGLEF
-108 QVCEQKDNNKYISLT
+108 QVFSEEDNDYISLT
-123 CPSIRETQE
+123 CPSLRKTQE
-132 RITKTLRIDYQTFIN
+132 RITKTLRIDYKTFIN

-178 RYDELANLSKT
+178 RYDELANLAKS

-210 ETANLDFYKEKIKEL
+210 EMANLDFYKEKIKEL
-225 SENYK
+225 SESYK
-230 DISRKIKTAETK
+230 DISRKIKTEEVK
-242 TGKLKEEINLL
+242 VSKFKEEINIL
-253 KHKSEQYV
+253 KHKSEQCA
-261 ELEGQIEQYRR
+261 ELEGRIEQQRQ
-272 EVVRG
+272 EIVRG
-277 QKQIEL
+277 QKQIEF
-283 RKKEIID
+283 RKKEITD

-301 LTDFKNYQ
+301 FADFKNYQ

-319 RKLQKIRKIEENK
+319 RKLQKTRKIEEEK
-332 VLTERKIENERADL
+332 VFIERKIESERADL
-346 EVKVRNKKD
+346 EVEVRNKKD
-355 RYQDLKVKVE
+355 RYKDLKMKAE
-365 QGAKNKVKVLE
+365 QGIKNRAKVLE
-376 LEKKMKEIKSLEEQ
+376 LEKKMKEIKLVEEQ
-390 SEEIR
+390 IEEIR
-395 QKGSELNVKINS
+395 QKGSKLNVEINS

-417 DHKDNQEKLRL
+417 DNKDNQEKLRL
-428 LRENPEGECPLCEAK
+428 LRENPEGECPLCEVK

-458 EMSLNL
+458 EISLNFKKVEKL
-464 KQIEK
+464 K
-469 SRKETE
+469 KEAK
-475 ESSKQKDKLAEKW
+475 ESSKQKDRLAEKW
-488 RETNQ
+488 REVNQ
-493 RLKDKDIWQHKLSKA
+493 KLKDKDIWQQKLSKV

-514 SKQAAKLMVGLQEEI
+514 SKQAAKLIVDLQEEI
-529 KKLEKTIQEK
+529 NKLEKTIQEK
-539 DYAPEE
+539 RYALEE
-545 QNRLK
+545 QKRLK
-550 EFEGQIKKIGY
+550 EIEGQIKNIGY
-561 DEARHRQL
+561 DEVRHRQL
-569 NRKIEELSN
+569 SSRIEELSG
-578 APLEKAKLEEAEKK
+578 APLERVKLEEAEKK

-600 SELQEH
+600 SELKEN

-612 DLKDSEKKKEKVK
+612 NLQDLEKKKDK
-625 IELKELPSLKE
+625 IRVELKELPFLKE
-636 KLVQEEEVLNSDQ
+636 KLVQEEQLLNSEQ
-649 TLKDKILE
+649 ILKDKILE

-662 QSKFEQCLKLGKEKK
+662 QSKFDQCLRLGKEKK
-677 EISKELEESKREQ
+677 EIGKELEKSKKEQ

-695 LIIAFGKNGIQAL
+695 LIVAFGKNGIQAL

-824 DDFDKILVITHLES
+824 EDFDKILIITHLES
-838 LKDAFPVRI
+838 LKDVFPVRI

>member
-1 LIPVTLALKNFLSY
+1 MIPVTLTLKNFLSY

-63 ADHSLLRIGQKD
+63 ADNSLLRIGQKD

-82 DLEGDRYRIIRNY
+82 DLEGDRYRIIRTF
-95 SLTGKSARSGLEF
+95 SLAQKSSRSSLEF
-108 QVCEQKDNNKYISLT
+108 QVFSQEDNQYISLT
-123 CPSIRETQE
+123 GSSIRETQE

-178 RYDELANLSKT
+178 RYDELANLAKF
-189 HLKEINNIIMT
+189 HLREMNNIILT
-200 KESRLEYIYQ
+200 KEGRLAYIYQ
-210 ETANLDFYKEKIKEL
+210 ETASFDFYKEKIKEL
-225 SENYK
+225 SESYK
-230 DISRKIKTAETK
+230 EISRKIKTEETK
-242 TGKLKEEINLL
+242 AGKLKEEINLL
-253 KHKSEQYV
+253 KHKSEQCA
-261 ELEGQIEQYRR
+261 ELEGRIEQYRQ
-272 EVVRG
+272 EIVRG
-277 QKQIEL
+277 QKQIES
-283 RKKEIID
+283 RKKEMID

-301 LTDFKNYQ
+301 LADFKNYQ

-319 RKLQKIRKIEENK
+319 RKLQKIRKIEEDK
-332 VLTERKIENERADL
+332 ILTERKIENERADL

-355 RYQDLKVKVE
+355 RYQDLENRAE
-365 QGAKNKVKVLE
+365 QGIKNRAKVLA
-376 LEKKMKEIKSLEEQ
+376 LEKKMKEIKLLEEQ
-390 SEEIR
+390 NEEIR
-395 QKGSELNVKINS
+395 QKGSELNIEINS

-417 DHKDNQEKLRL
+417 GHKDNQEKLRL

-469 SRKETE
+469 ARKETE

-493 RLKDKDIWQHKLSKA
+493 RLKDKDIWQQELSKA
-508 HFEYEE
+508 HFGYEE
-514 SKQAAKLMVGLQEEI
+514 SKQAVKSMVGLQEEI
-529 KKLEKTIQEK
+529 KKLEKTIQERR
-539 DYAPEE
+539 YALEE
-545 QNRLK
+545 QKRLK
-550 EFEGQIKKIGY
+550 EFEGQIKNMGY
-561 DEARHRQL
+561 DEARYRLL
-569 NRKIEELSN
+569 NRKIEALSH

-592 IDSLRDGL
+592 IGFLRDEL
-600 SELQEH
+600 SESQEND
-606 YQQKEL
+606 QQKEL
-612 DLKDSEKKKEKVK
+612 DLKDLVKKKEKVK
-625 IELKELPSLKE
+625 VELKELPFLKE
-636 KLVQEEEVLNSDQ
+636 KLIQEEEVLNSDQ
-649 TLKDKILE
+649 ILKDKILE
-657 ERGGY
+657 ERGGF
-662 QSKFEQCLKLGKEKK
+662 QSKFDLCLKLGNEKK
-677 EISKELEESKREQ
+677 EIDKELEKSRKEQ

-695 LIIAFGKNGIQAL
+695 LIVAFGKNGIQAL
-708 IIENVLPE
+708 IIENTLPE

-725 AKLTNNSTQISIESL
+725 AKLTNNSTQISIASL

-824 DDFDKILVITHLES
+824 EDFDKILVITHLES

-861 IKN
+861 IKD

>member
-1 LIPVTLALKNFLSY
+1 LIPVKLALKNFLSY

-63 ADHSLLRIGQKD
+63 ADNSLLRIGQKD

-82 DLEGDRYRIIRNY
+82 DLEGDRYSIIRTF
-95 SLTGKSARSGLEF
+95 SLAKKSSRSGLEF
-108 QVCEQKDNNKYISLT
+108 QVFNQEDNEYISLT
-123 CPSIRETQE
+123 CSSIRKTQE

-178 RYDELANLSKT
+178 RYDELANLAKS
-189 HLKEINNIIMT
+189 HLREINNIIMT
-200 KESRLEYIYQ
+200 KENRLEYIYQ

-225 SENYK
+225 SESYK
-230 DISRKIKTAETK
+230 DISLKIKTEEVK
-242 TGKLKEEINLL
+242 VGKLKEEINIL
-253 KHKSEQYV
+253 KHKSEQCA
-261 ELEGQIEQYRR
+261 ELEGRIEQYKQ
-272 EVVRG
+272 EIARG

-290 YEKIISQKEKV
+290 CEKIISQKEKV
-301 LTDFKNYQ
+301 LNDFKNYQ
-309 KFNTENNEFS
+309 KFNAENNEFS
-319 RKLQKIRKIEENK
+319 KKIQRIRKIEEEK
-332 VLTERKIENERADL
+332 VLTERRMESERVDL
-346 EVKVRNKKD
+346 EVKVRNKQD
-355 RYQDLKVKVE
+355 RYKDLKMKVE
-365 QGAKNKVKVLE
+365 QGIKNRAKVSE
-376 LEKKMKEIKSLEEQ
+376 LEKKMKEIKLLEEQ
-390 SEEIR
+390 IEEIR
-395 QKGSELNVKINS
+395 QRGSKLNVEINS
-407 IKGQIERLEK
+407 IKGQVTRLEK
-417 DHKDNQEKLRL
+417 ENKDNQEKLRL

-458 EMSLNL
+458 EINLNIKKVEKL
-464 KQIEK
+464 K
-469 SRKETE
+469 KETE
-475 ESSKQKDKLAEKW
+475 ESSKQRDKLAEKW

-493 RLKDKDIWQHKLSKA
+493 RLKDKDVWQQKLSKA

-529 KKLEKTIQEK
+529 KKLKKTIQEK
-539 DYAPEE
+539 RYALEE
-545 QNRLK
+545 QKRLK
-550 EFEGQIKKIGY
+550 EIERQIKNIGY
-561 DEARHRQL
+561 DEERHRKL

-592 IDSLRDGL
+592 IDSLKHGL
-600 SELQEH
+600 SELKEN

-612 DLKDSEKKKEKVK
+612 NLKDLEKNKEKIRV
-625 IELKELPSLKE
+625 ELKELPFLKE
-636 KLVQEEEVLNSDQ
+636 KLVQEEQVLNSDQ

-662 QSKFEQCLKLGKEKK
+662 QSKFDQCLKLGKEKK
-677 EISKELEESKREQ
+677 EIGKELEKSKKEQ

-695 LIIAFGKNGIQAL
+695 LIVAFGKNGIQAL

-725 AKLTNNSTQISIESL
+725 ANLTNNSTQISIESL
-740 RDLKSGGIKET
+740 RDLKSERMKET
-751 LDIKISDELGIR
+751 LDIKISDELGTR
-763 DYELYSGGEAF
+763 DYEMYSGGESF

-824 DDFDKILVITHLES
+824 DDFDKVLVITHLES
-838 LKDAFPVRI
+838 LKDVFPVRI

>member
-63 ADHSLLRIGQKD
+63 ADNSLLRIGQKD

-82 DLEGDRYRIIRNY
+82 DLEGDRYRIIRTF
-95 SLTGKSARSGLEF
+95 SLATKSSRSSLEF
-108 QVCEQKDNNKYISLT
+108 QVFNQEDNQYISLT
-123 CPSIRETQE
+123 SPTTRETQE
-132 RITKTLRIDYQTFIN
+132 KITKTLRIDYQTFIN

-178 RYDELANLSKT
+178 RYDELANLAKS

-225 SENYK
+225 SESYK
-230 DISRKIKTAETK
+230 DISWKIKTEETK
-242 TGKLKEEINLL
+242 VGKLKEEINHL
-253 KHKSEQYV
+253 KHKSEQYA
-261 ELEGQIEQYRR
+261 ELKGRIEQYRQ
-272 EVVRG
+272 EIVRG

-283 RKKEIID
+283 RKKEIVD
-290 YEKIISQKEKV
+290 CERIISQKEKV
-301 LTDFKNYQ
+301 LNDYKNYQ

-319 RKLQKIRKIEENK
+319 RKLQKIRKIEEDK
-332 VLTERKIENERADL
+332 ILAERRIESGRADL
-346 EVKVRNKKD
+346 EVEVRNKKD
-355 RYQDLKVKVE
+355 RYKDLEIRVE
-365 QGAKNKVKVLE
+365 QGIKNRTKILE
-376 LEKKMKEIKSLEEQ
+376 LEKKMKEIKLLELQ

-395 QKGSELNVKINS
+395 QKGSELNVEINS

-417 DHKDNQEKLRL
+417 DNKDNQEKLRL

-458 EMSLNL
+458 EISINL
-464 KQIEK
+464 KKIEK
-469 SRKETE
+469 LKKEAE
-475 ESSKQKDKLAEKW
+475 ESSKQKGRLAEKW
-488 RETNQ
+488 REINQ
-493 RLKDKDIWQHKLSKA
+493 RLKDKDIWQQKLSKT

-514 SKQAAKLMVGLQEEI
+514 SKQAAKLMAGLQEEI
-529 KKLEKTIQEK
+529 KKLERTIQKK

-569 NRKIEELSN
+569 NRKIEELSH

-600 SELQEH
+600 SESQEH

-612 DLKDSEKKKEKVK
+612 DLKDLEKKKEKVK

-636 KLVQEEEVLNSDQ
+636 KLVQEEQALKSDQ
-649 TLKDKILE
+649 IHKDKILE

-662 QSKFEQCLKLGKEKK
+662 QSKFDQCLKLGKEKK
-677 EISKELEESKREQ
+677 EISKELEKSRKEQ

-824 DDFDKILVITHLES
+824 EDFDKILIITHLES
-838 LKDAFPVRI
+838 LKDAFPTRI
-847 EVTKLPEIGSRFEI
+847 EVTKLPEIGSRYEI

>member
-1 LIPVTLALKNFLSY
+1 LIPVKLALKNFLSY
-15 GEDVPPLDFTQFHI
+15 GEDVLPLDFTQFHI

-63 ADHSLLRIGQKD
+63 ADNSLLRIGQKD

-82 DLEGDRYRIIRNY
+82 DLEGDRYRIIRTF
-95 SLTGKSARSGLEF
+95 SLTKKGSHSGLEF
-108 QVCEQKDNNKYISLT
+108 QVFSEEDNDYISLT
-123 CPSIRETQE
+123 CPSLRKTQE
-132 RITKTLRIDYQTFIN
+132 RITKTLRIDYKTFIN

-178 RYDELANLSKT
+178 RYDELANLAKSYFR
-189 HLKEINNIIMT
+189 EINNIIMT
-200 KESRLEYIYQ
+200 KENRLEYIYQ
-210 ETANLDFYKEKIKEL
+210 EMANLDFYKEKIKEL

-230 DISRKIKTAETK
+230 DISRKIKTEEAEV
-242 TGKLKEEINLL
+242 GKLKVEINLL
-253 KHKSEQYV
+253 KHKSEQCA
-261 ELEGQIEQYRR
+261 ELESRIEQQSQ
-272 EVVRG
+272 EIVRG

-290 YEKIISQKEKV
+290 CEKIIYQKEKV
-301 LTDFKNYQ
+301 LADFKNYQ
-309 KFNTENNEFS
+309 IFNTENNEFS
-319 RKLQKIRKIEENK
+319 RKLQKIRKIEEEK
-332 VLTERKIENERADL
+332 VLIERKIESERADL
-346 EVKVRNKKD
+346 EVEVRTKQD
-355 RYQDLKVKVE
+355 RYKDLKMKVE
-365 QGAKNKVKVLE
+365 QGAKNRVRLLE
-376 LEKKMKEIKSLEEQ
+376 LEKKMKEIKLLEEQ

-395 QKGSELNVKINS
+395 KEGSELNVEINS

-417 DHKDNQEKLRL
+417 DNKDNEEKLRL

-443 LNAERKRKIEDNINK
+443 LNTERKRKIEDNIYK
-458 EMSLNL
+458 EISLNL
-464 KQIEK
+464 KRIEK
-469 SRKETE
+469 LRKEAE
-475 ESSKQKDKLAEKW
+475 ESSKQKDRLVEKW
-488 RETNQ
+488 REANQ
-493 RLKDKDIWQHKLSKA
+493 KLKDKDIWQQRLSKA
-508 HFEYEE
+508 YLEREE
-514 SKQAAKLMVGLQEEI
+514 STQAGKLMVGLQEEI

-539 DYAPEE
+539 RYALEE
-545 QNRLK
+545 QKRLK
-550 EFEGQIKKIGY
+550 EIEGQIKNIGY
-561 DEARHRQL
+561 DEERHRKL

-592 IDSLRDGL
+592 VDFLRDGL
-600 SELQEH
+600 SELKES
-606 YQQKEL
+606 YQQKGL
-612 DLKDSEKKKEKVK
+612 NLKDLEKKKEKIRV
-625 IELKELPSLKE
+625 ELKELPFLKE
-636 KLVQEEEVLNSDQ
+636 KLVQEEQVLNSEQ

-662 QSKFEQCLKLGKEKK
+662 QSKFDECLKLGKEKK
-677 EISKELEESKREQ
+677 GIGKELEKSKKEQ

-695 LIIAFGKNGIQAL
+695 LIVAFGKNGIQAL
-708 IIENVLPE
+708 IIENALPE

-751 LDIKISDELGIR
+751 LDIKISDELGFR

-795 LRTLVM
+795 LRTLVI

-824 DDFDKILVITHLES
+824 EDFDKILVITHLES
-838 LKDAFPVRI
+838 LKDVFPVRI

>member
-1 LIPVTLALKNFLSY
+1 MIPVKLALKNFLSY

-63 ADHSLLRIGQKD
+63 ADNSLLRIGQKD

-82 DLEGDRYRIIRNY
+82 DLEGDRYRIIRTF
-95 SLTGKSARSGLEF
+95 SLDKKGSRSSLEF
-108 QVCEQKDNNKYISLT
+108 QVFNQEDNEYISLT
-123 CPSIRETQE
+123 GPSIRKTQE
-132 RITKTLRIDYQTFIN
+132 KITKTLRIDYQTFIN

-178 RYDELANLSKT
+178 RYDELASLAKS
-189 HLKEINNIIMT
+189 HLREINNIIMA

-210 ETANLDFYKEKIKEL
+210 ETANLDFYKEKVKEL
-225 SENYK
+225 SESYK
-230 DISRKIKTAETK
+230 EISRKIKTEEVK
-242 TGKLKEEINLL
+242 VGKLKEEINLL
-253 KHKSEQYV
+253 RHKDEQYT
-261 ELEGQIEQYRR
+261 ELEGRIEQYRQ
-272 EVVRG
+272 EIMRG
-277 QKQIEL
+277 QKQVEL

-319 RKLQKIRKIEENK
+319 RKLQKIRRIEEEK
-332 VLTERKIENERADL
+332 VLTRRKIENERADL
-346 EVKVRNKKD
+346 EVEVRNKQD
-355 RYQDLKVKVE
+355 RYKDLKMRSE
-365 QGAKNKVKVLE
+365 QGAKNRVRLLE
-376 LEKKMKEIKSLEEQ
+376 LEEKMKGIKLLEEQ
-390 SEEIR
+390 REEIQ
-395 QKGSELNVKINS
+395 QKGSELNIEINS
-407 IKGQIERLEK
+407 IKSQIERLEK
-417 DHKDNQEKLRL
+417 DNKDNKEKLRL
-428 LRENPEGECPLCEAK
+428 LRENPEGECPLCETK

-458 EMSLNL
+458 EISLNFKKVDKL
-464 KQIEK
+464 K
-469 SRKETE
+469 KETE
-475 ESSKQKDKLAEKW
+475 ESTKQKDKLAEKW
-488 RETNQ
+488 REVNQ
-493 RLKDKDIWQHKLSKA
+493 KLKDKDIWQQKLSKVYL
-508 HFEYEE
+508 EREE
-514 SKQAAKLMVGLQEEI
+514 STQAGKLMIGLQEEI

-539 DYAPEE
+539 RYALEE
-545 QNRLK
+545 QKRLK
-550 EFEGQIKKIGY
+550 EIKEQIKNIGY
-561 DEARHRQL
+561 DEERHRKL
-569 NRKIEELSN
+569 SRKIEELRN

-592 IDSLRDGL
+592 IDFLRDGL
-600 SELQEH
+600 FELKES
-606 YQQKEL
+606 YQQKEVN
-612 DLKDSEKKKEKVK
+612 LKDLENKKEKVK

-636 KLVQEEEVLNSDQ
+636 KLVQEEQVLNSEQ

-662 QSKFEQCLKLGKEKK
+662 QSKFDQCLKLGKEKK
-677 EISKELEESKREQ
+677 EIGKELEKSKKEQ

-695 LIIAFGKNGIQAL
+695 LIVAFGKNGIQAL

-751 LDIKISDELGIR
+751 LDIKISDELGFR

-824 DDFDKILVITHLES
+824 EDFDKILVITHLES
-838 LKDAFPVRI
+838 LKDAFPVII